1 MSSALPAFELT
12 SACRYLRQAEKEAEE
27 LLKEQ
32 ERLMLEAARH
42 EQHSRELEVR
52 CWQLQCRRHMHDR
65 GRGRGR

>member
-1 MSSALPAFELT
+1 
-12 SACRYLRQAEKEAEE
+12 LRQAEKEAEE